1 MKQIYVISLIVAVV
15 FLGVGYLIGA
25 NNIFSPVASGPNTFQ
40 AGWDAAKK
48 RLVDYGFAP
57 ALVAE
62 VKNLSGSVQ
71 SVSGNNITIKIR
83 PLEPLA
89 DPNLDERIVETDS
102 NTKIYLL
109 EQKNYA
115 TYKKELDAYSQKTA
129 SQVANLPKIA
139 PLSTSSLIAPP
150 EQFIKKT
157 ASVSDIKAGYTIDV
171 AAATDIKNA
180 KNFTAV
186 EIEIQP
192 ALNQAPAPIIF
203 PSAP

>member
-15 FLGVGYLIGA
+15 FLGIGYLIGA
-25 NNIFSPVASGPNTFQ
+25 NNIFSPTASGPNTFQ

-71 SVSGNNITIKIR
+71 TVNGNNITIKIR
-83 PLEPLA
+83 LLEPLA
-89 DPNLDERIVETDS
+89 DPNLDERIIETDN

-109 EQKNYA
+109 ETKDSAVYQKEMDAFNKKMQGFRPVIAA
-115 TYKKELDAYSQKTA
+115 TTSQAISAPEPFTKKA
-129 SQVANLPKIA
+129 AN
-139 PLSTSSLIAPP
+139 
-150 EQFIKKT
+150 
-157 ASVSDIKAGYTIDV
+157 VSDIKVGDMLNV
-171 AAATDIKNA
+171 AADKDVKNA
-180 KNFTAV
+180 KTFKAV
-186 EIEIQP
+186 EITIQP